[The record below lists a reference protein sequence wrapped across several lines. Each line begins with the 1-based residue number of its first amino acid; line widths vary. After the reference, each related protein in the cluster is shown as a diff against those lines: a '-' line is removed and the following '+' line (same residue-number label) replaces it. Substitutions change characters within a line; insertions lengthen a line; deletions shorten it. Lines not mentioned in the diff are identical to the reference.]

1 MQGFFSENTS
11 ETKRPLNSIPGI
23 YLSRDSLEES
33 SILNSRELLVFILES
48 IQDGVSI
55 LDVDMRI
62 RYVNSSIKHWYS
74 DKGQIVGRKCFEI
87 YHNRSSP
94 CEKCPVLRTME
105 SKKSEV
111 EIVPYQAHSVTDGW
125 QELFSIPIFNKSN
138 ELIALLEY
146 VRDISLQR
154 FVEHKLISVLDRL
167 DSIEKRNDLLT
178 SLLRCTEEEKDELE
192 KTITSN
198 MERYV
203 KPSLEYLKRHTD
215 EKNVEFV
222 EGLINEIMHPVT
234 KKHSSILDNLT
245 SREIQIAE
253 FIREGKT
260 SKEIAE
266 ILSVT
271 KKTVDF
277 HRANIRKKLSIKN
290 NGVNLRSYLLS
301 HQ

>member
-1 MQGFFSENTS
+1 MQGFFSDNTS
-11 ETKRPLNSIPGI
+11 GVERPLTSIPGI

-55 LDVDMRI
+55 LDIDMRV
-62 RYVNSSIKHWYS
+62 RYVNRSIKRWYS
-74 DKGQIVGRKCFEI
+74 NKEQIVGRKCFEI

-111 EIVPYQAHSVTDGW
+111 EIVPYQTHSVTDGW
-125 QELFSIPIFNKSN
+125 QELFSIPIFNKSD
-138 ELIALLEY
+138 ELISLLEY

-167 DSIEKRNDLLT
+167 DSIETRNDLLT
-178 SLLRCTEEEKDELE
+178 SLLRRTEEEKDELE
-192 KTITSN
+192 KTITGN

-215 EKNVEFV
+215 EKDVEFV
-222 EGLINEIMHPVT
+222 EGLIKEIMNPVT
-234 KKHSSILDNLT
+234 KKHSSVLDDLT

-266 ILSVT
+266 ILSVS

-277 HRANIRKKLSIKN
+277 HRANIRKKLSIKDN
-290 NGVNLRSYLLS
+290 SMNLRSYLLS

>member
-1 MQGFFSENTS
+1 MRGLFSEDTR
-11 ETKRPLNSIPGI
+11 EAKRPLTSIPGI

-62 RYVNSSIKHWYS
+62 RYINSSIKHWYS
-74 DKGQIVGRKCFEI
+74 SKGTLVGRKCFEI

-111 EIVPYQAHSVTDGW
+111 EIVPYQAQTVTDGW
-125 QELFSIPIFNKSN
+125 QELFSIPIFNKDN

-154 FVEHKLISVLDRL
+154 FIEHKLISVLDRL
-167 DSIEKRNDLLT
+167 DNIEKRNDLLT
-178 SLLRCTEEEKDELE
+178 NLLRRTEEEKDELE
-192 KTITSN
+192 KTIMGN

-203 KPSLEYLKRHTD
+203 KPSLDYLKRHTN
-215 EKNVEFV
+215 EKDVEFV
-222 EGLINEIMHPVT
+222 EGLIKEIMHPVT

-245 SREIQIAE
+245 SREIQIVE
-253 FIREGKT
+253 FIKEGKT

-277 HRANIRKKLSIKN
+277 HRANIRKKLPIKDSK
-290 NGVNLRSYLLS
+290 VNLRAYLLS

>member
-1 MQGFFSENTS
+1 MQGFFSDNTS
-11 ETKRPLNSIPGI
+11 GVERPLTSIPGI

-55 LDVDMRI
+55 LDIDMRV
-62 RYVNSSIKHWYS
+62 RYVNSSIRRWYS
-74 DKGQIVGRKCFEI
+74 NKEQIVGRKCFEI

-111 EIVPYQAHSVTDGW
+111 EIVPYQTHSVTDGW
-125 QELFSIPIFNKSN
+125 QELFSIPIFNKSD
-138 ELIALLEY
+138 ELISLLEY

-167 DSIEKRNDLLT
+167 DSIETRNDLLT
-178 SLLRCTEEEKDELE
+178 SLLRRTEEEKDELE
-192 KTITSN
+192 KTITGN

-215 EKNVEFV
+215 EKDVEFV
-222 EGLINEIMHPVT
+222 EGLIKEIMNPVT
-234 KKHSSILDNLT
+234 KKHSSVLDDLT

-266 ILSVT
+266 ILSVS

-277 HRANIRKKLSIKN
+277 HRANIRKKLSIKDN
-290 NGVNLRSYLLS
+290 SMNLRSYLLS